1 MNPSSRARFLGAA
14 CALALLGTAATLCA
28 QAPIERRPPGTPV
41 TTLTLNS
48 RLVTVAVNAVDAD
61 GSPVG
66 DLEKNDFRLLE
77 DGQPQ
82 KISYFDRQATT
93 PLSIVMAIDASDSA
107 LRFEH
112 LEKQAAKRF
121 VRTVLRDGKD
131 AKHPD
136 PQASETPDELDVME
150 FANHVRELI
159 SFTSDKNAID
169 AALGQLG
176 RGEATA
182 MYDAIYLAS
191 RRLGETSAAGGRR
204 RVLVLITDGDDTV
217 NDMDYDQALEQAQ
230 RAGVVIYPLI
240 IVPIDADAGRD
251 TGGEHALIELARD
264 TGGKYF
270 YVESAKDLGPA
281 FQKVTDDLRTQY
293 ILGYYAPE
301 ATPKSRPDGLRT
313 LTIAVTDP
321 TAAARVKLRYRSS
334 YYAAAAPAAA
344 TAPPAP

>member
-1 MNPSSRARFLGAA
+1 MSLFPYARTHCAA
-14 CALALLGTAATLCA
+14 CAFALVAASATLCA
-28 QAPIERRPPGTPV
+28 QAPVERRPPGKPL
-41 TTLTLNS
+41 TTLTLNA

-61 GSPVG
+61 GAPVG
-66 DLEKNDFRLLE
+66 DLVKNDFRVLD
-77 DGQPQ
+77 DGKPQ
-82 KISYFDRQATT
+82 RVAYFDRQSTT

-121 VRTVLRDGKD
+121 VRAVLRDGSKGQD
-131 AKHPD
+131 QKNLD
-136 PQASETPDELDVME
+136 PQVSATPDQLDVME
-150 FANHVRELI
+150 FADHVRELV

-191 RRLGETSAAGGRR
+191 QRLGETSAAGGRR
-204 RVLVLITDGDDTV
+204 RVLVLISDGDDTV
-217 NDMDYDQALEQAQ
+217 NDMNYDQALEQAQ

-293 ILGYYAPE
+293 VLGYYAPE
-301 ATPKSRPDGLRT
+301 ATAKSRRDGLRT
-313 LTIAVTDP
+313 LSISLTD
-321 TAAARVKLRYRSS
+321 AAAADRVKLRYRGS
-334 YYAAAAPAAA
+334 YYA
-344 TAPPAP
+344 TALPVP